1 MNLLQ
6 RISVSTTL
14 LLVLTVATSFTLTNG
29 NISTKFRSSNLD
41 LSISG
46 TSSLHDWEMKSK
58 QGKCEVVF
66 ELGENDK
73 ITSVSGLNFSLDATT
88 IKSEYTMMDN
98 NTYKAL
104 KTKTNKNI
112 SFVLASG
119 TVIQSDASSYL
130 VKVTGNLTIAGKT
143 QKIDLAATAKYNGAD
158 KSFTINGSKKLKM
171 TDYGVD
177 PPTAMFG
184 TIKTGN
190 DITISFSSK
199 IIK

>member
-1 MNLLQ
+1 
-6 RISVSTTL
+6 
-14 LLVLTVATSFTLTNG
+14 
-29 NISTKFRSSNLD
+29 
-41 LSISG
+41 
-46 TSSLHDWEMKSK
+46 
-58 QGKCEVVF
+58 
-66 ELGENDK
+66 
-73 ITSVSGLNFSLDATT
+73 
-88 IKSEYTMMDN
+88 MDN

-104 KTKTNKNI
+104 KTTTNKNI
-112 SFVLASG
+112 SFVLTSG
-119 TVIQSDASSYL
+119 TVTQSDPSSYL
-130 VKVTGNLTIAGKT
+130 VKVIGNLTIAGKT

-177 PPTAMFG
+177 PPTAMLG

>member
-1 MNLLQ
+1 MNLLR
-6 RISVSTTL
+6 RISVSTTM
-14 LLVLTVATSFTLTNG
+14 LLVLTATTSFTLNNG
-29 NISTKFRSSNLD
+29 NISAKFRSSNLD

-46 TSSLHDWEMKSK
+46 TSSLHDWQMKSN

-66 ELGENDK
+66 DLGENDK
-73 ITSVSGLNFSLDATT
+73 ITGVSGLNFTLDATT

-112 SFVLASG
+112 SFVLTSG
-119 TVIQSDASSYL
+119 VVTQSDPSSYV
-130 VKVTGNLTIAGKT
+130 VKIIGNLTIAGKT

-177 PPTAMFG
+177 PPTAMLG

>member
-1 MNLLQ
+1 MNLLR
-6 RISVSTTL
+6 RISVSTTML
-14 LLVLTVATSFTLTNG
+14 FVLTATTSFTLTNG

>member
-1 MNLLQ
+1 
-6 RISVSTTL
+6 
-14 LLVLTVATSFTLTNG
+14 
-29 NISTKFRSSNLD
+29 
-41 LSISG
+41 
-46 TSSLHDWEMKSK
+46 MKSS
-58 QGKCEVVF
+58 QGKCEVEF
-66 ELGENDK
+66 TMGADEK
-73 ITSVSGLNFSLDATT
+73 ITAINTLIFDLDATT

-104 KTKTNKNI
+104 KTKANKNI
-112 SFVLASG
+112 SFVLTSG
-119 TVIQSDASSYL
+119 TVTQSDPSSYL
-130 VKVTGNLTIAGKT
+130 VKVIGNLTIAGKT